1 MGFTLEFLWNLG
13 ATLRHVFPL
22 FLGLGAIIAALSVW
36 VGRKEGWSMAD
47 SLYFGFITA
56 LTVGYGDL
64 RPTCR
69 RNKFIAIVIALFGL
83 ITSGILVAVAVEAA
97 SATFQERAVGA

>member
-1 MGFTLEFLWNLG
+1 MGFTLEFLWILAG
-13 ATLRHVFPL
+13 LLRHLLPL
-22 FLGLGAIIAALSVW
+22 FLGLGAIISALSIF
-36 VGRKEGWSMAD
+36 VGRREKWSVSD

-64 RPTCR
+64 RPTTG

-83 ITSGILVAVAVEAA
+83 ITSGILVAVAVEAVA
-97 SATFQERAVGA
+97 MTFARRGGS